1 MHRRL
6 LGPIA
11 GLLVAAIPVPLAA
24 QVAQSQGVA
33 VTTTGAT
40 PGTVNVTGFDGTVP
54 IFLQTTGGWS
64 IDASGD
70 GASVTLTGTQVST
83 TGLPTTSPAPNA
95 LVDFNA
101 IGTSAIDT
109 TSTVTSGAG
118 SVTVT
123 TGTSAASTV
132 TLSGQSGSA
141 SGPAGLSAVSE
152 GADGFHDSSATITD
166 GVYTTELNAGGT
178 YSTTTF
184 SGTSGGAVGLTL
196 GAGTTISVSG
206 SGTGAQA
213 DLLTPTLV
221 GVAAASLGGDGT
233 IGFYTTGVD
242 QSPTPYPGN
251 GGAAGTVAVATAAG
265 TSITVT
271 QAGAG
276 SNAVGLSAVS
286 RGGNAAAGNI
296 NTTEDHYVSG
306 SAGAAGAVAVTHAG
320 RIEVDAPAGAG
331 IYALSIG
338 GNGNVSGGVPEPTAE
353 GNTPNPAPANGQ
365 AVTVTLQAGSSV
377 VLDQGGIGVFALSRA
392 GDWTPTGA
400 FVSPLG
406 GAVSVTLDQG
416 ASVTV
421 TGSGGATPAPF
432 AFGVLAVSAGQS
444 LVSDPLIGE
453 GSGQGSGSAGSVTL
467 SNAGQINT
475 SGELS
480 AGMAAIAIGGAPIVA
495 TAQSG
500 TNNVG
505 NSGATQPVFG
515 GTVQVT
521 NTGTISTAGDSAY
534 GILAISAGGGGVVR
548 NEAAATVSGSAWTA
562 GTSLGAATDSNAL
575 PTSAGAVT
583 VTHSGSIATGNGTGG
598 GDAAFGILA
607 QSIGGSGGTVG
618 GSQALQYLGD
628 SSGGGGSGGPVTVTL
643 QGSATVETRDK
654 NAHGVLVQSIGGGG
668 GNGANSSAAFVAVG
682 GGGGSGGDGNVATFT
697 ATPSGGGRIALSTL
711 GNYASGVVV
720 QSVGGGGGNG
730 GIADSSGVFV
740 AKSTGGTGGG
750 GGAGGTAGAYNNA
763 GSSISTLG
771 NQGPAMLVHSVGG
784 GGGTGGAA
792 TSYSAGVFF
801 TVAGAMG
808 GAGGGGGAGGLV
820 TGINHGSLSTGVAA
834 SALANVAFVANTGT
848 LFATLPDGTD
858 IAVYFTSGGISGG
871 VPFGTLQSITRSDGS
886 VVSNVRL
893 SGNTL
898 SGTTQNSSTPYSVT
912 LSGAAISQ
920 AVATDSSASLVSGLI
935 VGTEFVVPTN
945 SPNPNGADSDGMVVQ
960 SIGGGGGKG
969 GAAAAKSLVL
979 PLPGV
984 RRLGIAIP
992 TVGISYAVGG
1002 SGGPGGDGGGVTAGN
1017 GAAIATQGDSARGV
1031 LAQSIGG
1038 GGGSGGDGTASSMAI
1053 QSAGF
1058 DVQVSVGLGGSG
1070 GVAGS
1075 GATVTAFN
1083 GASDG
1088 SEAGTIAT
1096 YGQYSAGMMAQSIGG
1111 GGGVG
1116 GIGTASLSTPTLH
1129 TEAGAANKFAIS
1141 VGGSGGAGGQGG
1153 SVFVSNYPGS
1163 SIRTFGSTAP
1173 GILAQSIGSGGGA
1186 GGGGSATGSGGQMDI
1201 DVSVG
1206 GSGAGGGSGS
1216 VVQVENAGLIQT
1228 AAGSS
1233 HGIIAQSIGGGGGS
1247 AGTADASAGAA
1258 KWYDTINSSVAALL
1272 SMSNSYNADVSVG
1285 GTGGT
1290 GGDGGSASVTNSA
1303 GSIAGPTW
1311 TPGIATAGSRSY
1323 GILAQSIG
1331 GGGGTGAAS
1340 TASSRSAPRVILG
1353 SSGTYTANVIVG
1365 GGAGSAGNGGTATIT
1380 NTGVVVTRGYGAAGV
1395 VAHAIGGS
1403 GGMGADGSVDS
1414 DLTVTLGDQLSYS
1427 NPGTGYTGGVA
1438 SVINA
1443 TGAGIMTTGRDA
1455 PAIVAQSIGGGGGI
1469 ASAGDDSFTTIG
1481 GGQAG
1486 TATHTITV
1494 GGIDY
1499 EDAVQY
1505 GLPVNPGD
1513 LARVTH
1519 SGAIVTMGDWS
1530 PGIVAQSIG
1539 GGGGMASAYTTTSV
1553 ATNLTLGVGVPPPDS
1568 NYAYGNYAYGNG
1580 GGVQVVLPNRG
1591 AAATIATG
1599 TATTAGGTTQRT
1611 GYAAYG
1617 ILAQS
1622 IGGGGGLA
1630 VENTAAGTLATGSVS
1645 VGGDNV
1651 GSGGTVLVG
1660 GNATVTTLGDTAH
1673 AVLLQSI
1680 GMGGGVGG
1688 QGSSLTADSPAATNA
1703 VSLSLNPLTEY
1714 MQGNGGAIGLDSILT
1729 IRTGGAD
1736 AYGILAQSIGGG
1748 GGLAFAQNASLTQT
1762 SIGSIYDSPTYQL
1775 PSDGGAV
1782 GLKLTSG
1789 SSITTG
1795 GDRAHAIVAQSIGGG
1810 GGIAGYASNSS
1821 LQLWSVLGEVSSN
1834 QLGSGGKVEIDIDA
1848 DVTTTGAGAY
1858 GILAQSI
1865 GGGGG
1870 LIARN
1875 GTLYAGSAGNSGQGG
1890 GEIIVTQAGS
1900 VQTTGADSVAI
1911 FAQSTEG
1918 GTPNPITVSVN
1929 GAVAG
1934 GSNDGVGI
1942 WVDGGLN
1949 NTVVVGASGSVAAAS
1964 NTAIYYTGGGELAV
1978 DNYGSVTGNVLIDG
1992 STFTNYGTYN
2002 VGDASSIEGYFT
2014 QDTAGTLTFNF
2025 GSNPAPRLSV
2035 QYDTNLYGTVR
2046 PIVSGWLLPVTNAVI
2061 APGPGAAVYNYYAA
2075 TPSTPIFG
2083 WNYSQPEPF
2092 GILYMTPFANFTS
2105 AAGGL
2110 DANEQSAAAYLQGQW
2125 NASNANLSGFFAALY
2140 SGIDTP
2146 AAYRTMLD
2154 DMSPAASQTFATQL
2168 SDVSGAILGAA
2179 MSCPAFEGTSTLIG
2193 EGTCVWAKGGG
2204 SVINRYDT
2212 GGSVSSWTTGAGG
2225 QKEIGNGWAV
2235 GGMLGTD
2242 ASRASG
2248 GSASGTGNSYYG
2260 SLALKRV
2267 EGPWTVAMGVAGAVG
2282 TYSVDRHVETDGLT
2296 VSSESTSY
2304 LIGARARAA
2313 YDVAFERFYVRPM
2326 IDLDVY
2332 HLYTPSYDEDGASA
2346 FALTVDASHY
2356 TGVVVSPAVEVGFRR
2371 DVDAQTI
2378 LRGFFSIGASATPT
2392 PDRVIDASLAL
2403 AGSPARFSTDIE
2415 TPAILGTA
2423 SAGLQL
2429 YQDKGWD
2436 VRGETQLRVGDGFL
2450 GVGGQLRLSYRF

>member
-1 MHRRL
+1 M
-6 LGPIA
+6 
-11 GLLVAAIPVPLAA
+11 A
-24 QVAQSQGVA
+24 QVSQSQGVA
-33 VTTTGAT
+33 VTTTGSS

-70 GASVTLTGTQVST
+70 GASVTLTGTQVAT

-101 IGTSAIDT
+101 IGASAIDT
-109 TSTVTSGAG
+109 TSTVTAGAG
-118 SVTVT
+118 SVTVA

-132 TLSGQSGSA
+132 TLSGQPGSSDA
-141 SGPAGLSAVSE
+141 PAGLSAVSQ
-152 GADGFHDSSATITD
+152 GADGFHGSSATITD
-166 GVYTTELNAGGT
+166 GVYTTELAASGT

-184 SGTSGGAVGLTL
+184 SGTSGGAVGLML

-206 SGTGAQA
+206 SGTGAQT

-221 GVAAASLGGDGT
+221 GVSAASLGGDGT

-251 GGAAGTVAVATAAG
+251 GGAAGTVAVATVAG

-286 RGGNAAAGNI
+286 RGGNAAAGNLI
-296 NTTEDHYVSG
+296 TTEDHYVSG
-306 SAGAAGAVAVTHAG
+306 SAGAAGAVTVTHAG
-320 RIEVDAPAGAG
+320 RIEVNAPAGTG

-338 GNGNVSGGVPEPTAE
+338 GNGNISGGVPEPTAE
-353 GNTPNPAPANGQ
+353 GATPNPAPANGQ
-365 AVTVTLQAGSSV
+365 AVTVTLQAGGSV
-377 VLDQGGIGVFALSRA
+377 LLDQAGIGVFAFSRA

-416 ASVTV
+416 SSVTV
-421 TGSGGATPAPF
+421 TGSAGATSAPF
-432 AFGVLAVSAGQS
+432 AFGILAVSAGQS

-467 SNAGQINT
+467 SNAGQIST

-480 AGMAAIAIGGAPIVA
+480 AGMAAIAIGGAPLVA

-521 NTGTISTAGDSAY
+521 NTGTISTEGDSAY
-534 GILAISAGGGGVVR
+534 GIVAISAGGGGVVR
-548 NEAAATVSGSAWTA
+548 NEAVATVSGSAWTA
-562 GTSLGAATDSNAL
+562 GTSLGAATDSDTP

-583 VTHSGSIATGNGTGG
+583 VTHSGSIATGNGAGG

-643 QGSATVETRDK
+643 QGSASVESRDK

-682 GGGGSGGDGNVATFT
+682 GSGGSGGWGNTATFT
-697 ATPSGGGRIALSTL
+697 STPSAGGRIAVTTL
-711 GNYASGVVV
+711 GNYAAGVLV
-720 QSVGGGGGNG
+720 QSLGGGGGNG
-730 GIADSSGVFV
+730 GMADSAGIFYDKAV
-740 AKSTGGTGGG
+740 GGIGGSGGG
-750 GGAGGTAGAYNNA
+750 GGTAGAYNNA
-763 GSSISTLG
+763 GSAITTVG

-886 VVSNVRL
+886 VVSNVSL

-912 LSGAAISQ
+912 LSGAGIYQ

-1002 SGGPGGDGGGVTAGN
+1002 SGGPGGNGGGVTAGN
-1017 GAAIATQGDSARGV
+1017 YATITTFADSARGV

-1038 GGGSGGDGTASSMAI
+1038 GGGSGGDGTASSLAI

-1129 TEAGAANKFAIS
+1129 TEAGSANKFAIS

-1303 GSIAGPTW
+1303 GSIAGQTW
-1311 TPGIATAGSRSY
+1311 TPGIATSGSRSY
-1323 GILAQSIG
+1323 GILAQSVG

-1365 GGAGSAGNGGTATIT
+1365 GGAGSAGNGGAATIT
-1380 NTGVVVTRGYGAAGV
+1380 NDGVVTTGGYGAAGL

-1403 GGMGADGSVDS
+1403 GGIGADGSVDS
-1414 DLTVTLGDQLSYS
+1414 DLTVTLGDQLSYA
-1427 NPGTGYTGGVA
+1427 NPGTGYSGGVA
-1438 SVINA
+1438 NVVNA
-1443 TGAGIMTTGRDA
+1443 TGAGIMTMGRDA

-1469 ASAGDDSFTTIG
+1469 ASAGDDSFATIG

-1486 TATHTITV
+1486 TATHTLLV
-1494 GGIDY
+1494 GGTAY
-1499 EDAVQY
+1499 EDAATY
-1505 GLPVNPGD
+1505 GQPANPAA
-1513 LARVTH
+1513 LAKVTH
-1519 SGAIVTMGDWS
+1519 SGAIVTHGDWS
-1530 PGIVAQSIG
+1530 HGIVAQSIG
-1539 GGGGMASAYTTTSV
+1539 GGGGMASAYTTESVTV
-1553 ATNLTLGVGVPPPDS
+1553 ATTIGVARTPSYGTF
-1568 NYAYGNYAYGNG
+1568 GNYAYGDG
-1580 GGVQVVLPNRG
+1580 GEVMISLPTSG
-1591 AAATIATG
+1591 PAAEISTG
-1599 TATTAGGTTQRT
+1599 TGTPTPGYLQRT
-1611 GYAAYG
+1611 GYSAYG
-1617 ILAQS
+1617 IVAQS
-1622 IGGGGGLA
+1622 IGGGGGIA
-1630 VENTAAGTLATGSVS
+1630 SENSAAGTLTTGSIA
-1645 VGGDNV
+1645 VGGNNY
-1651 GSGGTVLVG
+1651 GSGGPVLVG
-1660 GNATVTTLGDTAH
+1660 GNATVTTIGDTAH

-1703 VSLSLNPLTEY
+1703 VSLSLNPQTEY

-1729 IRTGGAD
+1729 IQTGGAD

-1782 GLKLTSG
+1782 GLELAAG
-1789 SSITTG
+1789 SSISTS

-1810 GGIAGYASNSS
+1810 GGIAGYASNST
-1821 LQLWSVLGEVSSN
+1821 LLLWSVLGEVSSN
-1834 QLGSGGKVEIDIDA
+1834 QLGTGGKVTIDVDA
-1848 DVTTTGAGAY
+1848 GIVTTGAGAY

-1918 GTPNPITVSVN
+1918 DIPNTIDITVN
-1929 GAVAG
+1929 GAIVG
-1934 GSNDGVGI
+1934 GSNNGKGI

-1949 NTVVVGASGSVAAAS
+1949 NAVVVGSSGSVSAAS
-1964 NTAIYYTGGGELAV
+1964 NTAIFYTGGGELV
-1978 DNYGSVTGNVLIDG
+1978 VGNYGSVTGSVLIDG

-2002 VGDASSIEGYFT
+2002 VGDASSVEGYFT

-2025 GSNPAPRLSV
+2025 GTSTLPRLTV

-2046 PIVSGWLLPVTNAVI
+2046 PIVSGWLLPIANAVI

-2083 WNYSQPEPF
+2083 WNYAQPEPF
-2092 GILYMTPFANFTS
+2092 GTFYMTPFATFAS

-2125 NASNANLSGFFAALY
+2125 NAANPNLAGFFAALY
-2140 SGIDTP
+2140 SGIDTQ
-2146 AAYRTMLD
+2146 AAYQTMLD
-2154 DMSPAASQTFATQL
+2154 DMSPAGSETFATQL
-2168 SDVSGAILGAA
+2168 SDVSGSILGAA

-2204 SVINRYDT
+2204 GVINRYDT
-2212 GGSVSSWTTGAGG
+2212 GGSVSSWATGAGG
-2225 QKEIGNGWAV
+2225 QKEVGGGWAV

-2242 ASRASG
+2242 VSRASG
-2248 GSASGTGNSYYG
+2248 GSVSGTGTSYYG

-2267 EGPWTVAMGVAGAVG
+2267 DGPWTLALGVAGAVG
-2282 TYSVDRHVETDGLT
+2282 TSEIDRHVETDGLT

-2304 LIGARARAA
+2304 LIGVRARAA

-2332 HLYTPSYDEDGASA
+2332 HLYTPGYAEEGASA
-2346 FALTVDASHY
+2346 FALSVDASHH
-2356 TGVVVSPAVEVGFRR
+2356 TGVTVSPAVEVGFRR

-2392 PDRVIDASLAL
+2392 PDRVIDASLVL
-2403 AGSPARFSTDIE
+2403 AGTPDRFSTEIE
-2415 TPAILGTA
+2415 TPAVVGTLT
-2423 SAGLQL
+2423 AGLQL
-2429 YQDKGWD
+2429 YQDRGWD
-2436 VRGETQLRVGDGFL
+2436 VRGETQLRAGDDFL
-2450 GVGGQLRLSYRF
+2450 SVGGQLRLSYRF